1 MSDMS
6 EHSANSNSSFEDK
19 AFLLARVLMSLL
31 FMFPAYRKA
40 SSIDFT
46 TAYFDKLGL
55 PFPSITVFVVI
66 AFEFIAGL
74 CFLMGWRLK
83 LVAYL
88 MAAFS
93 VAAAFIAHRFWD
105 VDPAMAGNQLTHML
119 KNGAIAGG
127 FVMAALYFDRREHD
141 SSDAHHQ

>member
-1 MSDMS
+1 MS
-6 EHSANSNSSFEDK
+6 EHAENTHSSLDDK
-19 AFLLARVLMSLL
+19 LFLLARVLMALL
-31 FMFPAYRKA
+31 FLFPSYRKA
-40 SSIDFT
+40 TSIDAT

-55 PFPSITVFVVI
+55 PFPSITVFLVI

-127 FVMAALYFDRREHD
+127 FIMAALYFDRRTEYGDEHL
-141 SSDAHHQ
+141 SE

>member
-1 MSDMS
+1 MS
-6 EHSANSNSSFEDK
+6 EHAENSNSNFEDK
-19 AFLLARVLMSLL
+19 AMLLARILMALL
-31 FMFPAYRKA
+31 FLFPAYRKA
-40 SSIDFT
+40 TTIDAT

-55 PFPSITVFVVI
+55 PFAGITVFLVI

-127 FVMAALYFDRREHD
+127 FIMAALLMDRRTESAEQHP
-141 SSDAHHQ
+141 SE